1 MKTAKLLSVF
11 LLTLGMTSQAMAIEE
26 KFEENYK
33 VEGAVKTERQIAS
46 EKEKTSD
53 REPSSVTPPPE
64 AQTEQV
70 APQPWLHKADKAVH

>member
-1 MKTAKLLSVF
+1 MKAAKLLSVF
-11 LLTLGMTSQAMAIEE
+11 LVTLGMTSQAMAIEE

-46 EKEKTSD
+46 EKEKPTD

-70 APQPWLHKADKAVH
+70 SPQPWLHKVDKAVH